1 MSNAESLRKI
11 GREMRQQL
19 QQKNG
24 LTVEILNV
32 EFAKSKNLIY

>member
-1 MSNAESLRKI
+1 MTVVLDRKI

-32 EFAKSKNLIY
+32 E